1 MGVDPDMV
9 AHYVAPKPRSD
20 AERDD
25 TALHEAIKLLVEA
38 SGPPTQ
44 AALNYFMGRGIG
56 PAYVKEAVNRELIV
70 TLPADIEE
78 AKKHLLDVVGKERLD
93 AAGLWRVDQKAPAA
107 AFRPLMFISH
117 GMTAVEFRVIKL
129 VEDGEHKSLRY
140 GGIAPWIYVNSDQDR
155 IMMTEGGMD
164 LMAALAI
171 GTKRSLI
178 GLPGCENWRPEWFTK
193 LKGLDVLTGFDRDN
207 AGVTATEKITP
218 HLLEIGAKV
227 SHHTHTAGAKDINEQ
242 LILSGSFVKLY
253 FCETE
258 NDTKCYRDA
267 LLALPGCDRWM
278 GWQFGKIRGKHVFFR
293 TGGKNVNEDAVHRLV
308 AAIKRGGATVSR
320 IVR

>member
-193 LKGLDVLTGFDRDN
+193 LKDST
-207 AGVTATEKITP
+207 
-218 HLLEIGAKV
+218 
-227 SHHTHTAGAKDINEQ
+227 S
-242 LILSGSFVKLY
+242 
-253 FCETE
+253 
-258 NDTKCYRDA
+258 
-267 LLALPGCDRWM
+267 
-278 GWQFGKIRGKHVFFR
+278 
-293 TGGKNVNEDAVHRLV
+293 
-308 AAIKRGGATVSR
+308 
-320 IVR
+320 